1 MFQVDKDKF
10 VWQER
15 QFNLKVDL
23 AEIPERVSTY
33 CESSIADLK
42 KDIQKLCDEKNML
55 ILKLEEASREPGRN
69 QVITK
74 FKALVSSIPREMGA
88 MQSEMTK
95 HKEASLELNSLRAE
109 VHSLSR
115 ILSRKVNC
123 LLLACTYDSQVL
135 WH

>member
-42 KDIQKLCDEKNML
+42 KDIQKLRDEKNML
-55 ILKLEEASREPGRN
+55 ILKLEEASREPGA
-69 QVITK
+69 VVTIHFTK
-74 FKALVSSIPREMGA
+74 SNFQTCLAKAGNKELFALVRSESSYYKI
-88 MQSEMTK
+88 
-95 HKEASLELNSLRAE
+95 
-109 VHSLSR
+109 
-115 ILSRKVNC
+115 
-123 LLLACTYDSQVL
+123 
-135 WH
+135 